1 MIGLGSDKNALLRL
15 SVPQGSK
22 WDNINERAA
31 ASHEVDG
38 AKPDRGRGGF
48 RFLDLSSFCLEMGR
62 WWCDWWRIVIAHNW
76 SRKPIS
82 VFASNLSQINR
93 QVLSLVIEY
102 DVNGNGKLDFD
113 EFMEMMRKQVNILQI
128 AQREHLSPGR
138 TPGQLCR
145 VERSL
150 QNIWQV
156 GSWQV
161 DQRAE
166 SFSYFRDGNGFI
178 DAAELK
184 KVTKIVLHNTFKPS
198 SNLLKCA
205 KRSQTLCR
213 MFWKERTPYELSKH
227 GQTRLNWQ

>member
-1 MIGLGSDKNALLRL
+1 MEDQHAASHRL
-15 SVPQGSK
+15 SMAQLQTMEFKQAFEEFDKVTKLAGVILTKKRSFAIIRPWQLFEGSK

-62 WWCDWWRIVIAHNW
+62 WGCDWWRIVIAHNW

-113 EFMEMMRKQVNILQI
+113 EFMEMMRKQVDIL
-128 AQREHLSPGR
+128 
-138 TPGQLCR
+138 
-145 VERSL
+145 
-150 QNIWQV
+150 
-156 GSWQV
+156 
-161 DQRAE
+161 
-166 SFSYFRDGNGFI
+166 
-178 DAAELK
+178 
-184 KVTKIVLHNTFKPS
+184 
-198 SNLLKCA
+198 
-205 KRSQTLCR
+205 
-213 MFWKERTPYELSKH
+213 
-227 GQTRLNWQ
+227 